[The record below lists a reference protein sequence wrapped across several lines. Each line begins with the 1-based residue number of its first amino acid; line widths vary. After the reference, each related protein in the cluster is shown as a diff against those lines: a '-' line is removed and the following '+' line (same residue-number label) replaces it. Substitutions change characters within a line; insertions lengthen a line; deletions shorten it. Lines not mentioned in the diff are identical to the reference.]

1 MEDIVRNKNLPA
13 DFFCRH
19 HFIAYD
25 AAYNKIW
32 GGSMKKQIWIIT
44 LVISVSMIGL
54 MGCAG
59 KTERVIEK
67 NRNEN
72 IEFPK
77 RFEKSYDKVDFQ
89 ADVVIAD
96 GVDLNQICR
105 KVVNRAYYD
114 NDRAYERLF
123 QGKELKIDQQN
134 EVFGD
139 NGEMIPN
146 RDCLSVD
153 GESFS
158 MDGQTLNFVKPFTG
172 YIFRCMRLEK
182 RNPEYNMDRYELNGD
197 LDFMSREEGENQIV
211 SLLADIGFE
220 EKFDFLSTVYA
231 MDYKTMEQEEYAMDM
246 EGNEDTSRYKEVW
259 TEEDNC
265 YNYFLRQEI
274 DGLPLYYLY
283 GGVFKELD
291 ICNVGV
297 NAVYSKDGLQY
308 IRIDKL
314 FVVDDSVN
322 PVPVS
327 FLEIEEL
334 AQSVDEQYS
343 MIISDA
349 DFVVHQMALYLMA
362 EKASDETY
370 YELFPVWILSME
382 QIQDKQGEKVRTPLQ
397 SVIHAET
404 GEVIS

>member
-1 MEDIVRNKNLPA
+1 
-13 DFFCRH
+13 
-19 HFIAYD
+19 
-25 AAYNKIW
+25 
-32 GGSMKKQIWIIT
+32 MKKQIWIIT

-220 EKFDFLSTVYA
+220 EKFHFLSTVYA
-231 MDYKTMEQEEYAMDM
+231 MDYKTMEQEEYDMDM

-327 FLEIEEL
+327 FMEIEEL

-343 MIISDA
+343 MMISDA

-370 YELFPVWILSME
+370 YELFPVWVLSME

>member
-1 MEDIVRNKNLPA
+1 
-13 DFFCRH
+13 
-19 HFIAYD
+19 
-25 AAYNKIW
+25 
-32 GGSMKKQIWIIT
+32 MKKQIWIIT

-96 GVDLNQICR
+96 GVDLNQIYR

-211 SLLADIGFE
+211 SLLEDIGFE

>member
-1 MEDIVRNKNLPA
+1 
-13 DFFCRH
+13 
-19 HFIAYD
+19 
-25 AAYNKIW
+25 
-32 GGSMKKQIWIIT
+32 MKKQIWIIT

-231 MDYKTMEQEEYAMDM
+231 MDYKTMVQEEYAMDM

>member
-1 MEDIVRNKNLPA
+1 
-13 DFFCRH
+13 
-19 HFIAYD
+19 
-25 AAYNKIW
+25 
-32 GGSMKKQIWIIT
+32 MKKQIWIIT

-327 FLEIEEL
+327 FMEIEEL

-343 MIISDA
+343 MMISDA

>member
-1 MEDIVRNKNLPA
+1 
-13 DFFCRH
+13 
-19 HFIAYD
+19 
-25 AAYNKIW
+25 
-32 GGSMKKQIWIIT
+32 MKKQIWIIT

-327 FLEIEEL
+327 FMEIEEL
-334 AQSVDEQYS
+334 AQSVDEQYL
-343 MIISDA
+343 MMISDA

>member
-1 MEDIVRNKNLPA
+1 
-13 DFFCRH
+13 
-19 HFIAYD
+19 
-25 AAYNKIW
+25 
-32 GGSMKKQIWIIT
+32 MKKQIWIIT

-220 EKFDFLSTVYA
+220 EKFDFMSTVYA

>member
-1 MEDIVRNKNLPA
+1 
-13 DFFCRH
+13 
-19 HFIAYD
+19 
-25 AAYNKIW
+25 
-32 GGSMKKQIWIIT
+32 MKKQIWIIT

-139 NGEMIPN
+139 NGGMIPN

-327 FLEIEEL
+327 FMEIEEL

-343 MIISDA
+343 MMISDA

>member
-1 MEDIVRNKNLPA
+1 
-13 DFFCRH
+13 
-19 HFIAYD
+19 
-25 AAYNKIW
+25 
-32 GGSMKKQIWIIT
+32 MKKQIWIIT

-54 MGCAG
+54 IGCAG

>member
-1 MEDIVRNKNLPA
+1 
-13 DFFCRH
+13 
-19 HFIAYD
+19 
-25 AAYNKIW
+25 
-32 GGSMKKQIWIIT
+32 MKKQIWIIT

-274 DGLPLYYLY
+274 DDLPLYYLY

>member
-1 MEDIVRNKNLPA
+1 
-13 DFFCRH
+13 
-19 HFIAYD
+19 
-25 AAYNKIW
+25 
-32 GGSMKKQIWIIT
+32 MKKQIWIIT

-77 RFEKSYDKVDFQ
+77 SFEKSYDKVDFQ

-362 EKASDETY
+362 ENASDETY
-370 YELFPVWILSME
+370 YELFPVLILSME

>member
-1 MEDIVRNKNLPA
+1 
-13 DFFCRH
+13 
-19 HFIAYD
+19 
-25 AAYNKIW
+25 
-32 GGSMKKQIWIIT
+32 MKKQIWIIT

>member
-1 MEDIVRNKNLPA
+1 
-13 DFFCRH
+13 
-19 HFIAYD
+19 
-25 AAYNKIW
+25 
-32 GGSMKKQIWIIT
+32 MKKQIWIIT

-404 GEVIS
+404 GEVI

>member
-1 MEDIVRNKNLPA
+1 
-13 DFFCRH
+13 
-19 HFIAYD
+19 
-25 AAYNKIW
+25 
-32 GGSMKKQIWIIT
+32 MKKQIWIIT

-211 SLLADIGFE
+211 SLLEDIGFE

>member
-1 MEDIVRNKNLPA
+1 
-13 DFFCRH
+13 
-19 HFIAYD
+19 
-25 AAYNKIW
+25 
-32 GGSMKKQIWIIT
+32 MKKQIWIIT

-67 NRNEN
+67 NINEN

-123 QGKELKIDQQN
+123 QGRELKIDQQN

-327 FLEIEEL
+327 FMEIEEL

-343 MIISDA
+343 MMISDA

>member
-1 MEDIVRNKNLPA
+1 
-13 DFFCRH
+13 
-19 HFIAYD
+19 
-25 AAYNKIW
+25 
-32 GGSMKKQIWIIT
+32 
-44 LVISVSMIGL
+44 
-54 MGCAG
+54 
-59 KTERVIEK
+59 
-67 NRNEN
+67 
-72 IEFPK
+72 
-77 RFEKSYDKVDFQ
+77 
-89 ADVVIAD
+89 
-96 GVDLNQICR
+96 
-105 KVVNRAYYD
+105 
-114 NDRAYERLF
+114 
-123 QGKELKIDQQN
+123 
-134 EVFGD
+134 
-139 NGEMIPN
+139 
-146 RDCLSVD
+146 
-153 GESFS
+153 
-158 MDGQTLNFVKPFTG
+158 
-172 YIFRCMRLEK
+172 
-182 RNPEYNMDRYELNGD
+182 MDRYELNGD

>member
-1 MEDIVRNKNLPA
+1 
-13 DFFCRH
+13 
-19 HFIAYD
+19 
-25 AAYNKIW
+25 
-32 GGSMKKQIWIIT
+32 MKKQIWIIT

-246 EGNEDTSRYKEVW
+246 ERNEDTSRYKEVW

>member
-1 MEDIVRNKNLPA
+1 
-13 DFFCRH
+13 
-19 HFIAYD
+19 
-25 AAYNKIW
+25 
-32 GGSMKKQIWIIT
+32 MKKQIWIIT

-59 KTERVIEK
+59 KTERVTEK

-105 KVVNRAYYD
+105 KVVNRAYCD

-327 FLEIEEL
+327 FMEIEEL

-343 MIISDA
+343 MMISDA